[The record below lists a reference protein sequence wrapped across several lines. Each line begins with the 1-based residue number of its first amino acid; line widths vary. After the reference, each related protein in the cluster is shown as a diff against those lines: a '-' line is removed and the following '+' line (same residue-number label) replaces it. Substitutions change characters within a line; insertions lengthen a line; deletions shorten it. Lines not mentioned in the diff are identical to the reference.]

1 MNTIILI
8 VKGLYS
14 KIKIIVDKD
23 NKKNKWYSK
32 LGLKIKKKQIWSIF
46 RFLNKVCKGMQ
57 IAREIN
63 NEILYISQIHLTK
76 RKNFD

>member
-32 LGLKIKKKQIWSIF
+32 LGLKIKKKTN
-46 RFLNKVCKGMQ
+46 LV
-57 IAREIN
+57 
-63 NEILYISQIHLTK
+63 
-76 RKNFD
+76 NF